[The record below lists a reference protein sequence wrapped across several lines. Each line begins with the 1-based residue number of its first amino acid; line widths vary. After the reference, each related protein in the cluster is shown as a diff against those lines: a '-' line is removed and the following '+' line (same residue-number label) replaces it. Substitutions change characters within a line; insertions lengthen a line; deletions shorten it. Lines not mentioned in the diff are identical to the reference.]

1 MKSTRTAI
9 LLLALAGAFTSFMV
23 MGLSAPAEAGV
34 SKKQAMAACRA
45 KYGKDV
51 TSVVIKKNG
60 QIVCQEGPSGKSA
73 SRAEVYEWCKRKFGA
88 TTVVV
93 QKKGDRWHCLYYGRY

>member
-9 LLLALAGAFTSFMV
+9 LTSFMV
-23 MGLSAPAEAGV
+23 MGLATTAEAGI

-51 TSVVIKKNG
+51 TGVVIKKNG
-60 QIVCQEGPSGKSA
+60 QIVCQEGPSETA
-73 SRAEVYEWCKRKFGA
+73 SRQEVYEYCKRKLNP
-88 TTVVV
+88 TMIVM
-93 QKKGDRWHCLYYGRY
+93 QKKGGRWHCLYSGNY

>member
-9 LLLALAGAFTSFMV
+9 LKLALAGALTSFTV
-23 MGLSAPAEAGV
+23 MGLATTAEAGI

-51 TSVVIKKNG
+51 TGVVIKKNG
-60 QIVCQEGPSGKSA
+60 QIVCQEGPSETA
-73 SRAEVYEWCKRKFGA
+73 SRQEVYEYCKRKLNP
-88 TTVVV
+88 TMIVM
-93 QKKGDRWHCLYYGRY
+93 QKKGGRWHCLYSGNY

>member
-9 LLLALAGAFTSFMV
+9 LQLAVAGAFTTFTA
-23 MGLSAPAEAGV
+23 MGLAAPAEAGV

-51 TSVVIKKNG
+51 TSVTIKKNG
-60 QIVCQEGPSGKSA
+60 QIVCQEGPDSTSA
-73 SRAEVYEWCKRKFGA
+73 TRKEVFEYCKRKFGA

-93 QKKGDRWHCLYYGRY
+93 QKKGKRWQCLYYGRY